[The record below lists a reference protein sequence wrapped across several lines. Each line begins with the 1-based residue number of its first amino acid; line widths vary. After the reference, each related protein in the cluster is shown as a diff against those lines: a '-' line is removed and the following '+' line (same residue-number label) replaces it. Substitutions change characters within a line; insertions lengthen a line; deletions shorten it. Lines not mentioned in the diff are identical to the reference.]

1 MRPTTLLAR
10 GLRAALAA
18 GLWGL
23 VATAAVAAET
33 FEQTGSASWYG
44 AGHHGKKTASGERF
58 DMHKLTAAHPKL
70 PLGSVVEVTNLA
82 NDRTVEL
89 RVNDRGP
96 YASARILDV
105 SKAAAEQLGFIKAG
119 TAKVR
124 IRVVDKSRGDLRPKL
139 TVEPAIE
146 TAEPDAQVPTDSPEA
161 APEADQAPDAPIYAV
176 HIGVF
181 SVRAN
186 AERAADRVLDIGAVA
201 VTEDW
206 STGRVLHRVS
216 VRGLPDRAAAEAAR
230 EAAVQ
235 AGFADARV
243 SRAAS

>member
-10 GLRAALAA
+10 GFQAALAA
-18 GLWGL
+18 GFCGL
-23 VATAAVAAET
+23 MATAAAATET

-70 PLGSVVEVTNLA
+70 PLGSVLEVTNLA
-82 NDRTVEL
+82 NDRTIEL

-105 SKAAAEQLGFIKAG
+105 SKAAAEQLGFISAG

-124 IRVVDKSRGDLRPKL
+124 IRVVDKSRPELRPKL

-146 TAEPDAQVPTDSPEA
+146 TVEPEGPAASRESTPEA
-161 APEADQAPDAPIYAV
+161 VETPDAPVYAV

-216 VRGLPDRAAAEAAR
+216 LRGLPDRAAAEAAR